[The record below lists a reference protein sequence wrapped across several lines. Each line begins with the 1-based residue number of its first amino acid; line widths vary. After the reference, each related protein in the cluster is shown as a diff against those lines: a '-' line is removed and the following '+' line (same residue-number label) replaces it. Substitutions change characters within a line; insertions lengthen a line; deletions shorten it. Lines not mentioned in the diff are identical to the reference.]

1 MRKLFAALAAVFAAM
16 KTVTE
21 KVWHA
26 ASGTF
31 RVVTKTILAP
41 VAAFGD
47 AIFGGG
53 RGHEPEGPSETEIK
67 KLATDARAAG
77 EREQAQRSALDML
90 ATAVSRVARAMRDG
104 REPEI
109 DDAGLLAPCHLRYLQ
124 ALRKDELEVLASPT
138 ASARKACKAV
148 VSADD
153 VVGLPSRDEA
163 TKRLEAK
170 PVSAAEYCF
179 RKRVDAFR
187 AKRMGLAEDLSEEVV
202 NKACGQ
208 TLCGLVD
215 A

>member
-16 KTVTE
+16 RTVTE

-26 ASGTF
+26 ASATY
-31 RVVTKTILAP
+31 RTVTTTVLAP
-41 VAAFGD
+41 FAALL
-47 AIFGGG
+47 GGG
-53 RGHEPEGPSETEIK
+53 GHEPAGPSETEIK

-77 EREQAQRSALDML
+77 EREQAQKSAMDML

-104 REPEI
+104 REPDL

-138 ASARKACKAV
+138 ASARKACKSV
-148 VSADD
+148 VSAED

-170 PVSAAEYCF
+170 PVSPAEYGF
-179 RKRVDAFR
+179 RKRVDAYR

-202 NKACGQ
+202 NRACGQ